1 MEPNSS
7 EDQSLTPCS
16 AHRCIFLLRKL
27 CFDNFHGDGH
37 FFYLKMPTRPST
49 DSTNH
54 YSSLV
59 HLKVAT
65 GYMSKGFFFD
75 AEVFDGI
82 RHGVLIKTPS
92 WCSLYNQGTS
102 FAIEDWNPATHMTCK
117 KTSYSCFSAAN
128 YQPHIDGHDF
138 SDQLYISACWG
149 WWNACWGW
157 WFFFGNLVRWW
168 PLWPILF
175 VFFWRG
181 DAEGLGST
189 CSRVFFSRWNRS
201 FPIEICWKQ
210 ASGESKDKQNS
221 QKVMKMN
228 IRAMR
233 DSLCKQRWTY
243 SWPDSDVFCQK
254 NHHQTKQTHENREGF
269 LMEFPQGWKLRIP
282 KRSSRVSLEHQDA
295 YHLDI

>member
-1 MEPNSS
+1 MQLKTEIRLRTWHVKKHHIAVFRLQTTN
-7 EDQSLTPCS
+7 LTGM
-16 AHRCIFLLRKL
+16 
-27 CFDNFHGDGH
+27 D
-37 FFYLKMPTRPST
+37 M
-49 DSTNH
+49 
-54 YSSLV
+54 
-59 HLKVAT
+59 
-65 GYMSKGFFFD
+65 
-75 AEVFDGI
+75 
-82 RHGVLIKTPS
+82 
-92 WCSLYNQGTS
+92 
-102 FAIEDWNPATHMTCK
+102 
-117 KTSYSCFSAAN
+117 
-128 YQPHIDGHDF
+128 
-138 SDQLYISACWG
+138 ISAINCISAPVEVGEMSVEVGEMPVEIGEMPVEVGDVFW
-149 WWNACWGW
+149 
-157 WFFFGNLVRWW
+157 NLVRWW

-269 LMEFPQGWKLRIP
+269 LMKFPQGWKFRIP
-282 KRSSRVSLEHQDA
+282 KRSSRVSLEHQNA